1 MNRVFIFKYLFL
13 PILFLGVT
21 VLVSRAQHSQT
32 LYYMQRLPQS
42 THMNPA
48 IQPACNV
55 YIGLPAI
62 NSVQLSAGNDRLTL
76 ADVIMKHPT
85 QDSLITFLHP
95 MANKDAFLDNLKA
108 KNSIFEQLHIN
119 LFYLGFRV
127 KDWYFGFNI
136 SERQQMQFTYPKD
149 LVTLALK
156 GNDPFENDLMD
167 LSALNTQVMY
177 FREYGLAVS
186 KQVGAD
192 WTFGVRPKLLFG
204 KGYVDT
210 EIEDMSVYWG
220 TDSVRINGDARVNIS
235 APVDI
240 KRDTDGNFDGF
251 EERSDIDAMDYA
263 LSSNNMGF
271 AIDLGA
277 TYNYD
282 RFNFSAS
289 IVDLGFIKW
298 KDDVNQL
305 SVDGTFD
312 YTGVDVSS
320 EFDDQIEGDPAED
333 LLDSLENEFTV
344 SDQSTSFSKG
354 IGTKFYAGANYKLT
368 ERVDVGFLS
377 RTRVWDGKVNQAFTL
392 SANTR
397 PLRGLAFSL
406 SYSIMDGTYN
416 NIGAGL
422 ILGGAPFQLYI
433 MSDNFSAG
441 LWGHETSAFNFRFG
455 LNLAFGCKKKVKDF
469 PMIES
474 EFIP

>member
-1 MNRVFIFKYLFL
+1 MTKVTLLKYLL
-13 PILFLGVT
+13 LAIIFLGVA
-21 VLVSRAQHSQT
+21 VSASWAQHSQT

-55 YIGLPAI
+55 YIGLPVI
-62 NSVQLSAGNDRLTL
+62 NSLQLSGGNDRLTL
-76 ADVIMKHPT
+76 ADIIMKHPT
-85 QDSLITFLHP
+85 QDSLMTFLHP
-95 MANKDAFLDNLKA
+95 LADKDAFLDQLRK
-108 KNSIFEQLHIN
+108 KNGVFAQAHTN

-127 KDWYFGFNI
+127 RDWYFGFNI

-149 LVTLALK
+149 IATLLLK
-156 GNDPFENDLMD
+156 GNAPFKNELMD
-167 LSALNTQVMY
+167 LSAFNTQVMY

-186 KQVGAD
+186 KKVGRD

-204 KGYVDT
+204 KGYADT
-210 EIEDMSVYWG
+210 EIDDMSIYWG
-220 TDSVRINGDARVNIS
+220 TDSVRINGNARVNIS
-235 APVDI
+235 APVDVVH
-240 KRDTDGNFDGF
+240 DNEGNFDGF
-251 EERSDIDAMDYA
+251 EERDNIDVMDYA

-277 TYNYD
+277 IYNYD

-289 IVDLGFIKW
+289 VVDLGFIKW

-305 SVDGTFD
+305 SVNGTFD

-320 EFDDQIEGDPAED
+320 EFDEEIEGDPVED
-333 LLDSLENEFTV
+333 VLDSLENEFTV
-344 SDQSTSFSKG
+344 ADQSISFSKG
-354 IGTKFYAGANYKLT
+354 LGTKLFAGASYQLT

-416 NIGAGL
+416 NLGAGL
-422 ILGGAPFQLYI
+422 ILGGAPFQFYI

-441 LWGHETSAFNFRFG
+441 LWGHKTSAFNLRFG

-474 EFIP
+474 EFIR